1 LLKQTNKHYQ
11 LEPYILAIKMDIK
24 NLNYL
29 NLTHLDIIIFAINLL
44 ILLTSRY
51 IVYGFNPSQDENT
64 SETKLWALRAI
75 NLILFGLYFIAF
87 FEAQYTRQISLTG
100 LTFLMGFILTQL
112 SQFFLL
118 RKFGRVKEIDDKKYY
133 AETYQSEIFSLLV
146 VLLAIFISILATIHI
161 WKMTSWLQATS
172 VLGALLF
179 LVYSTK
185 EVWAAD
191 NISGLIILYNGDI
204 EPGSVI
210 RITEFNLLAIVI
222 QTTLSQTSF
231 RDLATQH
238 KILLPNSRLRYAKTE
253 VLTQCSSVGLR
264 QFVDFKIGYGFE
276 SIQIEQFL
284 TQVWKNACA
293 LEPAIN
299 EDKPAVIKLMETGD
313 YAIRWRL
320 VYILK
325 NVHKLIDAQCSIN
338 RAAYDLSLIEKIG
351 LDTPLQ
357 HEVNLQQK
365 T

>member
-1 LLKQTNKHYQ
+1 
-11 LEPYILAIKMDIK
+11 MDIK
-24 NLNYL
+24 TLNYL
-29 NLTHLDIIIFAINLL
+29 NLTDLDIFIFAINLL
-44 ILLTSRY
+44 ILLASRY
-51 IVYGFNPSQDENT
+51 IVCKLDVNQDENA
-64 SETKLWALRAI
+64 SETKLWALRVI
-75 NLILFGLYFIAF
+75 NLILFALYFTALF
-87 FEAQYTRQISLTG
+87 DAQYTRQISQTG
-100 LTFLMGFILTQL
+100 LTFLMAFILTQL

-118 RKFGRVKEIDDKKYY
+118 RKFGRIKEIDDKKYY
-133 AETYQSEIFSLLV
+133 AETYQSEMFNLLV
-146 VLLAIFISILATIHI
+146 ILLAIFISILTTIHI
-161 WKMTSWLQATS
+161 WKMNNWLQATS

-210 RITEFNLLAIVI
+210 KITEFNLLAIVI
-222 QTTLSQTSF
+222 QTTLSQTTF
-231 RDLATQH
+231 RDLATRH
-238 KILLPNSRLRYAKTE
+238 KILLPNSKLRDAKIE
-253 VLTQCSSVGLR
+253 ILTQCSSAGLR

-284 TQVWKNACA
+284 TQVWKNACE

-299 EDKPAVIKLMETGD
+299 TDKMAVIKLMETGD

-320 VYILK
+320 VYTLK
-325 NVHKLIDAQCSIN
+325 NIHKLIDAQCSVN

-365 T
+365 A

>member
-1 LLKQTNKHYQ
+1 
-11 LEPYILAIKMDIK
+11 MDIK

-29 NLTHLDIIIFAINLL
+29 NLTNLDVFIFSINIL

-51 IVYGFNPSQDENT
+51 IVCGFSRQQDEDA
-64 SETKLWALRAI
+64 SETKLWALRVI
-75 NLILFGLYFIAF
+75 NLILFGLYFIALF
-87 FEAQYTRQISLTG
+87 DAQYTRQISLTG

-112 SQFFLL
+112 TQFFLL
-118 RKFGRVKEIDDKKYY
+118 RKFGRMKEIDDKKYY
-133 AETYQSEIFSLLV
+133 AETYQSEVFSLLV

-191 NISGLIILYNGDI
+191 NISGLIILYHGDI
-204 EPGSVI
+204 EAGSVV
-210 RITEFNLLAIVI
+210 RIEAFDLLAIVI
-222 QTTLSQTSF
+222 QTTLSQTTF
-231 RDLATQH
+231 RDLATRH
-238 KILLPNSRLRYAKTE
+238 KILLPNSRLRQAKVD
-253 VLTQCSSVGLR
+253 VLTECSSAGLR

-284 TQVWKNACA
+284 TQVWKNACE
-293 LEPAIN
+293 LEPSIN
-299 EDKPAVIKLMETGD
+299 IDKPAVIKLMETGD
-313 YAIRWRL
+313 YAVRWRL

-325 NVHKLIDAQCSIN
+325 NVQKLIDAQCAIN

-357 HEVNLQQK
+357 HEVSLQQK

>member
-1 LLKQTNKHYQ
+1 
-11 LEPYILAIKMDIK
+11 MDIQA
-24 NLNYL
+24 LNYL
-29 NLTHLDIIIFAINLL
+29 NLTNLDIFIFSVNLL
-44 ILLTSRY
+44 ILLASRY
-51 IVYGFNPSQDENT
+51 IIFGFSGSQDAHV
-64 SETKLWALRAI
+64 SETKLWALRII

-87 FEAQYTRQISLTG
+87 FDAKYTRQISLTG
-100 LTFLMGFILTQL
+100 ITFLMAFILTQL

-118 RKFGRVKEIDDKKYY
+118 RQFGRIKEMDDKKYY

-161 WKMTSWLQATS
+161 WEMTSWLQATS

-179 LVYSTK
+179 LIYSTK

-191 NISGLIILYNGDI
+191 NISGLIILYNGDV
-204 EPGSVI
+204 EPGSVVKVA
-210 RITEFNLLAIVI
+210 EFDLLAIVI

-231 RDLATQH
+231 RDLATRH
-238 KILLPNSRLRYAKTE
+238 KILLPNSRLRNAKIE
-253 VLTQCSSVGLR
+253 VLTQCSSAGLR

-284 TQVWKNACA
+284 TQVWKNACV

-299 EDKPAVIKLMETGD
+299 TDKPAVINLMETGD

-325 NVHKLIDAQCSIN
+325 NVHKLINAQCSIN
-338 RAAYDLSLIEKIG
+338 RAAYDLSLIEEVG
-351 LDTPLQ
+351 LNTPLQ